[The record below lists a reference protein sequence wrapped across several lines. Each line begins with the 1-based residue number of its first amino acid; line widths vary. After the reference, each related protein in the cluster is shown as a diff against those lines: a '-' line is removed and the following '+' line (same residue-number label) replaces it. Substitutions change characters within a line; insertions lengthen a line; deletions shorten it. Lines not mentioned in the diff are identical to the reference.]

1 MVLIEDEILNAANMT
16 EQELKIELAILLFRQ
31 HRLTYAQ
38 ARVLSGLSRIA
49 FDDKLFDAGV
59 PSGYTTEDLHDDL
72 HTLNEL
78 RQKYGGH

>member
-1 MVLIEDEILNAANMT
+1 MVFIDDEILRAANMT
-16 EQELKIELAILLFRQ
+16 EQELKLELAILLLRQ
-31 HRLTYAQ
+31 RRLTYAQ

-72 HTLNEL
+72 RTLNEL
-78 RQKYGGH
+78 RRKYGSH